1 MANNMALKIA
11 FVLSLS
17 IHLSVISFGSFLNV
31 KKAERVKGEIEVNY
45 TISEDVQKEFI
56 EKPMLVIPKKYDL
69 KKDKVKIKKRE
80 NENIAAIKPNFS
92 EYGIFPE
99 EKINKKETANEEY
112 IQYYELIRQ
121 SIRRS
126 ADGYSNSGMSGTVQI
141 CFILAKNG
149 ALKELEITGEKEIE
163 CSKLKR
169 IAALII
175 KNASPFPPF
184 PESVKSSELTFQVA
198 IVFKK
203 NK

>member
-17 IHLSVISFGSFLNV
+17 MHLSVISFGSFLNV

-69 KKDKVKIKKRE
+69 KKDKVKIKKSE
-80 NENIAAIKPNFS
+80 HENITAVKPSFS
-92 EYGIFPE
+92 EDGILPE
-99 EKINKKETANEEY
+99 EKINKKETAQEEY

-121 SIRRS
+121 SIKKS
-126 ADGYSNSGMSGTVQI
+126 AMDHNDSGISGTVQI
-141 CFILAKNG
+141 CFVLAKNG
-149 ALKELEITGEKEIE
+149 TLKELEITGEKEME
-163 CSKLKR
+163 RSKLKKT
-169 IAALII
+169 AALII

-184 PESVKSSELTFQVA
+184 PESVKSNELTFQVA